1 MTDQEQPPQ
10 DSSTAKTNGLHRVA
24 IALGSNLGDRV
35 KNIESSID
43 CLQDRGL
50 RILRVSSLYE
60 SPAMYHLDQG
70 PFLNCAC
77 LLETSLA
84 PLELLDVLQEV
95 ETELGRVRGIPKG
108 PRTLD
113 LDILLYDDQVIDHER
128 LQVPHPG
135 ILEREFVLRPL
146 QK

>member
-1 MTDQEQPPQ
+1 MAGKEHALQGSKPVQTDQM
-10 DSSTAKTNGLHRVA
+10 HRVA

-35 KNIESSID
+35 NNIESAID
-43 CLQDRGL
+43 RLQDRGL
-50 RILRVSSLYE
+50 GVLRVSSLYE

-77 LLETSLA
+77 LLETTLA
-84 PLELLDVLQEV
+84 PLELLDVLQGV
-95 ETELGRVRGIPKG
+95 EIELGRVRGIPKG

-113 LDILLYDDQVIDHER
+113 LDMLLYDDQVIDLER